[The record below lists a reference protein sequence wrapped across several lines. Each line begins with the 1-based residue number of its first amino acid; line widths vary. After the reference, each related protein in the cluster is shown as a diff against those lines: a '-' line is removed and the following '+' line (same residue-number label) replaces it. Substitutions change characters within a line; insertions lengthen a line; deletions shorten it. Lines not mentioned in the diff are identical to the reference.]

1 MTCPTKDTVFEAEHE
16 TGSDTKSQR
25 KKKLRNTPYAAQS
38 LLLMDGLGGALGRGA
53 AIDPEV
59 P

>member
-1 MTCPTKDTVFEAEHE
+1 MFEAEHE
-16 TGSDTKSQR
+16 TGSDTKSQGR
-25 KKKLRNTPYAAQS
+25 ESAETPYAAQS